1 MRSVQSKTHK
11 NSFSDANV
19 YHNKTNT
26 FLSGDNLNSQ
36 KFQYVSIRTNMH
48 VYTKIFS
55 QHSFQDLKIRSHL
68 KGAQKLTFLI
78 LRHIHSSSNIFG
90 ISLDSLVETSNRAI
104 LFSSHS
110 ELSILFHNKNFFFN
124 LSKEPTLRTPL
135 TPRSIFLR
143 LQTFC

>member
-1 MRSVQSKTHK
+1 MRSVRSRTQK
-11 NSFSDANV
+11 NSFSDAHV

-36 KFQYVSIRTNMH
+36 KFLYVSIRTNMH
-48 VYTKIFS
+48 VHSKIFS

-68 KGAQKLTFLI
+68 KKPQKFTFFI

-90 ISLDSLVETSNRAI
+90 ISFDSLVETSNRAI

-110 ELSILFHNKNFFFN
+110 ELSILFLIKTF
-124 LSKEPTLRTPL
+124 PL
-135 TPRSIFLR
+135 TYQRNR
-143 LQTFC
+143 H